1 MSNISN
7 EISRI
12 ENAKQTI
19 TTSITS
25 KGITVPSSAKISD
38 LSEYIDSIVELR
50 GEEQALELGGGT
62 YTVTPS
68 EGKNGITKLELTV
81 NATNVDAIVGIAV
94 VGKSVVGRTSVS
106 PSGIPGGYNVTFV
119 VDDEVYAFYSVV
131 QGQAITEPTAPTIEG
146 KPFIGWSTT
155 NSSDD
160 IISFPYTPTADTT
173 LYAISLAT
181 FVLGFTGLT
190 NSSGAL
196 TLTDDIASFDTYS
209 TNTVG
214 KYVSVTNPL
223 DNVFPYNAIEEF
235 TDSEGNVFVKYPK
248 IWVKW
253 ITNSSGDIDGWKIS
267 NNQVDD
273 SYFVPDAYLNPS
285 TSEYN
290 DYFALG
296 KYEMS
301 GSSSKGYSKSNQACL
316 VKITRTGA
324 RGAARAYGDSSN
336 QYNGYQ
342 IEDISMFV
350 VYNFLCMMYYH
361 TANIQTVYGGR
372 TGAGSVSSW
381 SGASTTGTCDSVVG
395 FNGWNTATDCVKML
409 GIENPYGNVWKWIDG
424 IYFSGSAVYYQRYPQ
439 NFAGSTANS
448 SNIGFSRPT
457 SDGYISALRP
467 GATTATQSCVYCS
480 AINGSSTTYVGD
492 RCGYYSS
499 VVELSVGGYWGNG
512 SYAGL
517 WYLGDGAASSPS
529 SYIGARLAK
538 RDI

>member
-173 LYAISLAT
+173 LYAIS
-181 FVLGFTGLT
+181 FIVLGFTGLT

-267 NNQVDD
+267 DIQVDD

-316 VKITRTGA
+316 VKITRPKA
-324 RGAARAYGDSSN
+324 RDAARAYGDSSN

-342 IEDISMFV
+342 LEDISMFV

-361 TANIQTVYGGR
+361 TANIQTVYDGR
-372 TGAGSVSSW
+372 TNCDSTSNW
-381 SGASTTGTCDSVVG
+381 SDASTTGTCDSVVG

-424 IYFSGSAVYYQRYPQ
+424 IYFSESTIYYQRYPQ
-439 NFAGSTANS
+439 DFAESTANS
-448 SNIGFSRPT
+448 YDIGLSRLT
-457 SDGYISALRP
+457 NSGLISALRP
-467 GATTATQSCVYCS
+467 GATTTTQSCVYCS
-480 AINGSSTTYVGD
+480 ATNGSMTTYVGD
-492 RCGYYSS
+492 YYYCYSS
-499 VVELSVGGYWGNG
+499 VVVLGVGGYWDNG
-512 SYAGL
+512 PYAGL
-517 WYLGDGAASSPS
+517 WYLGSVSATYSGSS
-529 SYIGARLAK
+529 IGARLAK